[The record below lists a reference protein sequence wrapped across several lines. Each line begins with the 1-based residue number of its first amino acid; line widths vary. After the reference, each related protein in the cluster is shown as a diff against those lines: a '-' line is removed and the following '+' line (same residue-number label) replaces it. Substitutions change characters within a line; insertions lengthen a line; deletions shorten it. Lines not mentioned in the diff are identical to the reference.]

1 MSDAISPQRRHVI
14 YEGMVQ
20 GVGFRYTTRRIAS
33 PFPVAGFVRNLA
45 DGRVELVV
53 EGSALE
59 LDRLMETIQRQMGDY
74 IARTHQSAGPA
85 TGEFRGFEIR
95 F

>member
-1 MSDAISPQRRHVI
+1 VPDTGIPQRRHVL

-20 GVGFRYTTRRIAS
+20 GVGFRYSARRIAS
-33 PFPVAGFVRNLA
+33 RFAVAGFVRNLP

-53 EGSALE
+53 EGVE
-59 LDRLMETIQRQMGDY
+59 EVLDQFLAAVGEQMGDY
-74 IARTHQSAGPA
+74 ISRTRVTMYPA
-85 TGEFRGFEIR
+85 TDEFRQFGIR